1 MACLIWY
8 GGGDDGSQVEDG
20 DVDHGDVNSVGVTV
34 DEDDCNDVAAA
45 VVIIL
50 AQTVP
55 KSGCDSE
62 EYPASE
68 RRLSARRRAC
78 AMLAARARSGVS
90 QAYWLLVSHGNGRRT
105 RARGHGDD
113 QAC

>member
-62 EYPASE
+62 EYPGIPPLKGGFP
-68 RRLSARRRAC
+68 RGV
-78 AMLAARARSGVS
+78 ARA
-90 QAYWLLVSHGNGRRT
+90 Q
-105 RARGHGDD
+105 
-113 QAC
+113 C